1 MALGAKG
8 KLLGWLPP
16 IQRAIRQKALGGL
29 DAFERDAATSA
40 T

>member
-16 IQRAIRQKALGGL
+16 VQRSIHAKALAGL
-29 DAFERDAATSA
+29 DAFERRPAAS
-40 T
+40 